1 MSHGAVKSSR
11 NGNGV
16 QSVHGGQGG
25 QGEQGECS
33 REGSQSLP
41 PPPDGGWG
49 WVVVFASFMI
59 HIITDGMTYS
69 FGVFYAEFLTYF
81 EEGKGKTAWIVSIL
95 VGVTLSSG
103 PISSSF
109 VNRWGCQK
117 VTIAG
122 ALLSAICVIASA
134 FAGNVLTL
142 IFTIG
147 VGTGLGFGLIYLPA
161 IVSVTVWF
169 ERYRSLATGIA
180 VCGSGLGTFLF
191 APITSSLIS
200 NYGWRGAMAIIG
212 ALILNCIPLGLMF
225 KAVPEPPKTPASEP
239 MLIKSKKS
247 PLKRSQS
254 SENVARANGKNEEND
269 VARLT
274 LSQPALNK
282 PSDLKHQSHSR
293 HGSGIMLRPD
303 VLYQG
308 SMTSLARFRGTS
320 PEKVVLREPSEEPVQ
335 RCGWLPCSEEF
346 KAALSEM
353 LDISLLI
360 DPIFILFSLSNF
372 LTSIGFY
379 IPYVYTVPMSEKLG
393 IANPAY
399 LISIIGASNLV
410 GRIILGYISDKPW
423 VNRLLAYNLCLTI
436 AGISTGLA
444 MACWEFWG
452 LALYATTFGFTIGA
466 YVGLTSVVLV
476 DLLGIEKLTN
486 AFGLLLLFQGI
497 ASLIGPPFAGWLYD
511 QLNSYAPGFYVA
523 AGTISLSGIILFL
536 IPVIEKRNNR
546 TRWNQETVMEEI

>member
-1 MSHGAVKSSR
+1 MSHGVVQKSEK
-11 NGNGV
+11 NGNGA
-16 QSVHGGQGG
+16 QAQDS
-25 QGEQGECS
+25 S
-33 REGSQSLP
+33 RDSTDSPP

-49 WVVVFASFMI
+49 WMVVFASFMI
-59 HIITDGMTYS
+59 HIVTDGMTYS

-81 EEGKGKTAWIVSIL
+81 DEGKGKTAWIVSIL

-103 PISSSF
+103 PISSSL
-109 VNRWGCQK
+109 VNRWGCRA
-117 VTIAG
+117 VTVGG
-122 ALLSAICVIASA
+122 ALLASVCVVLSA
-134 FAGNVLTL
+134 FANNVLTL

-147 VGTGLGFGLIYLPA
+147 VGTGFGFGLIYLPA

-191 APITSSLIS
+191 APITSALIE

-212 ALILNCIPLGLMF
+212 ALILNCVPLGLIF
-225 KAVPEPPKTPASEP
+225 KPVPEPPRTPASEP
-239 MLIKSKKS
+239 MLPKYNNKS

-254 SENVARANGKNEEND
+254 TEHVLRVNGKVDDND
-269 VARLT
+269 IARLT

-282 PSDLKHQSHSR
+282 PHEQKPPHSR
-293 HGSGIMLRPD
+293 HGSGIMQRPD

-308 SMTSLARFRGTS
+308 SMTSLARFRSTS
-320 PEKVVLREPSEEPVQ
+320 PERTFPTSVTKEEPEVK
-335 RCGWLPCSEEF
+335 CGWLPCSTEF
-346 KAALSEM
+346 KAALGEM
-353 LDISLLI
+353 LDLSLLV
-360 DPIFILFSLSNF
+360 DPIFILFAISNF

-379 IPYVYTVPMSEKLG
+379 IPYVYTVPMSESLG
-393 IANPAY
+393 IENPPY
-399 LISIIGASNLV
+399 LISIIGGSNLV

-436 AGISTGLA
+436 AGFGTAMA

-476 DLLGIEKLTN
+476 DLLGIERLTN

-511 QLNSYAPGFYVA
+511 TLHSYAPGFYVA
-523 AGTISLSGIILFL
+523 GGTISLSGLILFL
-536 IPVIEKRNNR
+536 IPVIERRQKRQWEA
-546 TRWNQETVMEEI
+546 TALEQI

>member
-1 MSHGAVKSSR
+1 MSHGGVKSAK
-11 NGNGV
+11 NGSSSQAV
-16 QSVHGGQGG
+16 
-25 QGEQGECS
+25 ETS
-33 REGSQSLP
+33 REGSESLP

-49 WVVVFASFMI
+49 WMVVFASFMI
-59 HIITDGMTYS
+59 HIVTDGMTYS

-81 EEGKGKTAWIVSIL
+81 NEGKGKTAWIVSIL

-109 VNRWGCQK
+109 VNRWGCRS
-117 VTIAG
+117 VTVAG
-122 ALLSAICVIASA
+122 ALLSAACVTLSA
-134 FAGNVLTL
+134 FANNVTTL

-147 VGTGLGFGLIYLPA
+147 IGAGVGFGLIYLPA

-191 APITSSLIS
+191 APITSALIS
-200 NYGWRGAMAIIG
+200 NYGWRGAMALIG
-212 ALILNCIPLGLMF
+212 AFILNCIPLGLLF
-225 KAVPEPPKTPASEP
+225 RPVPERPRTPITEP
-239 MLIKSKKS
+239 MLPKINKS

-254 SENVARANGKNEEND
+254 TEQVARANGKLEDD

-282 PSDLKHQSHSR
+282 PHEQKHHPHSR
-293 HGSGIMLRPD
+293 HGSGIMQRPD

-308 SMTSLARFRGTS
+308 SMTSLAKFRGAS
-320 PEKVVLREPSEEPVQ
+320 PDRVQISIKKEEREQ
-335 RCGWLPCSEEF
+335 RCGWLPCSQES
-346 KAALSEM
+346 KAALAEM
-353 LDISLLI
+353 LDISLLV
-360 DPIFILFSLSNF
+360 DPVFILFSLSNF

-379 IPYVYTVPMSEKLG
+379 IPYVYTVPMSENLG
-393 IANPAY
+393 VEEPAY

-436 AGISTGLA
+436 AGISTA
-444 MACWEFWG
+444 MAVACWEFWG

-476 DLLGIEKLTN
+476 DLLGIERLTN

-511 QLNSYAPGFYVA
+511 TLESYAPGFYVA
-523 AGTISLSGIILFL
+523 GGTISLSGLILFF
-536 IPVIEKRNNR
+536 IPMLEKRAANR
-546 TRWNQETVMEEI
+546 DTMLEQI

>member
-1 MSHGAVKSSR
+1 MSHGVVQKNEK
-11 NGNGV
+11 NGNGA
-16 QSVHGGQGG
+16 QAPDSPQH
-25 QGEQGECS
+25 S
-33 REGSQSLP
+33 TDSPP

-49 WVVVFASFMI
+49 WMVVFASFMI
-59 HIITDGMTYS
+59 HIVTDGMTYS

-81 EEGKGKTAWIVSIL
+81 DEGKGKTAWIVSIL

-109 VNRWGCQK
+109 VNRWGCRA
-117 VTIAG
+117 VTVAG
-122 ALLSAICVIASA
+122 ALLASTCVVLSA
-134 FAGNVLTL
+134 FANNVLTL
-142 IFTIG
+142 IVTIG
-147 VGTGLGFGLIYLPA
+147 VGTGFGFGLIYLPA

-191 APITSSLIS
+191 APITSALIE

-212 ALILNCIPLGLMF
+212 ALILNCVPLGLIF
-225 KAVPEPPKTPASEP
+225 KPVPEPPRTPASEP
-239 MLIKSKKS
+239 MLPKQPKS

-254 SENVARANGKNEEND
+254 TEHVLRANGKVDDND
-269 VARLT
+269 IARLT

-282 PSDLKHQSHSR
+282 PHEQKPPPSR
-293 HGSGIMLRPD
+293 HGSGIMQRPD

-308 SMTSLARFRGTS
+308 SMTSLARFRSTS
-320 PEKVVLREPSEEPVQ
+320 PERTFTSVTKEEPEVK
-335 RCGWLPCSEEF
+335 CGWLPCSTEF
-346 KAALSEM
+346 KAALGEM
-353 LDISLLI
+353 LDLSLLV
-360 DPIFILFSLSNF
+360 DPIFILFAISNF

-379 IPYVYTVPMSEKLG
+379 IPYVYTVPMSESLG
-393 IANPAY
+393 VENPPY
-399 LISIIGASNLV
+399 LISIIGGSNLV

-436 AGISTGLA
+436 AGIGTAMA

-497 ASLIGPPFAGWLYD
+497 ASLIGPPFAGWLFD
-511 QLNSYAPGFYVA
+511 TLHSYAPGFYVA
-523 AGTISLSGIILFL
+523 GGTISLSGLILFF
-536 IPVIEKRNNR
+536 IPVIERR
-546 TRWNQETVMEEI
+546 QQRRWEESTALEQI

>member
-1 MSHGAVKSSR
+1 MSHGGVKSAK
-11 NGNGV
+11 NGSSSQAV
-16 QSVHGGQGG
+16 
-25 QGEQGECS
+25 ETS
-33 REGSQSLP
+33 REGSESLP

-49 WVVVFASFMI
+49 WMVVFASFMI
-59 HIITDGMTYS
+59 HIVTDGMTYS

-81 EEGKGKTAWIVSIL
+81 NEGKGKTAWIVSIL

-109 VNRWGCQK
+109 VNRWGCRS
-117 VTIAG
+117 VTVAG
-122 ALLSAICVIASA
+122 ALLSAACVTLSA
-134 FAGNVLTL
+134 FANNVTTL
-142 IFTIG
+142 IFTVGIG
-147 VGTGLGFGLIYLPA
+147 AGVGFGLIYLPA

-191 APITSSLIS
+191 APITSALIS
-200 NYGWRGAMAIIG
+200 NYGWRGAMALIG
-212 ALILNCIPLGLMF
+212 AFILNCIPLGLLF
-225 KAVPEPPKTPASEP
+225 RPVPERPRTPVTEP
-239 MLIKSKKS
+239 MLPKINKS

-254 SENVARANGKNEEND
+254 TEQVARANGKLEDD

-282 PSDLKHQSHSR
+282 PHEQKHHSHSR
-293 HGSGIMLRPD
+293 HGSGIMQRPD

-308 SMTSLARFRGTS
+308 SMTSLAKFRGAS
-320 PEKVVLREPSEEPVQ
+320 PDRVQISIKKEEREQ
-335 RCGWLPCSEEF
+335 RCGWLPCSQES
-346 KAALSEM
+346 KAALAEM
-353 LDISLLI
+353 LDISLLV
-360 DPIFILFSLSNF
+360 DPVFILFSLSNF

-393 IANPAY
+393 VEDPAY

-436 AGISTGLA
+436 AGISTAMA

-476 DLLGIEKLTN
+476 DLLGIERLTN

-511 QLNSYAPGFYVA
+511 TLESYAPGFYVA
-523 AGTISLSGIILFL
+523 GGTISVSGLILFF
-536 IPVIEKRNNR
+536 IPMLEKRVANR
-546 TRWNQETVMEEI
+546 DTMLEQI

>member
-1 MSHGAVKSSR
+1 MSHGGVKTTK
-11 NGNGV
+11 NGNGAQV
-16 QSVHGGQGG
+16 ES
-25 QGEQGECS
+25 S
-33 REGSQSLP
+33 REGSESLA

-49 WVVVFASFMI
+49 WMVVFASFMI
-59 HIITDGMTYS
+59 HIVTDGMTYS

-81 EEGKGKTAWIVSIL
+81 NEGKGKTAWIVSIL

-109 VNRWGCQK
+109 VNRWGCRS
-117 VTIAG
+117 VTVAG
-122 ALLSAICVIASA
+122 AMLSAVCVVISA
-134 FAGNVLTL
+134 FANNVTTL

-147 VGTGLGFGLIYLPA
+147 VGTGVGFGLIYLPA

-191 APITSSLIS
+191 APITSALIS
-200 NYGWRGAMAIIG
+200 NYGWRGAMVIIG
-212 ALILNCIPLGLMF
+212 AFILNCIPLGLMF
-225 KAVPEPPKTPASEP
+225 RPVPERPRTPVTEP
-239 MLIKSKKS
+239 MLPQQNKS

-254 SENVARANGKNEEND
+254 TEHVVRANGKIEED

-282 PSDLKHQSHSR
+282 PQEQRHMSSR
-293 HGSGIMLRPD
+293 HGSGIMQRPD

-308 SMTSLARFRGTS
+308 SMTSLARLRGPS
-320 PEKVVLREPSEEPVQ
+320 MERSQVSMKREERET
-335 RCGWLPCSEEF
+335 RCGWLPCSDEF
-346 KAALSEM
+346 KIALSEM
-353 LDISLLI
+353 LDVSLLI

-379 IPYVYTVPMSEKLG
+379 IPYVYTVPMSESLG
-393 IANPAY
+393 IENPPY

-410 GRIILGYISDKPW
+410 GRVILGYISDKPW
-423 VNRLLAYNLCLTI
+423 VNRLLAYNICLTI
-436 AGISTGLA
+436 AGISTALA

-452 LALYATTFGFTIGA
+452 LALYATAFGFTIGA

-476 DLLGIEKLTN
+476 DLLGLEKLTN

-511 QLNSYAPGFYVA
+511 TYKSYAPGFYVA
-523 AGTISLSGIILFL
+523 GGTISLSGIILFL
-536 IPVIEKRNNR
+536 IPVLERRNNR
-546 TRWNQETVMEEI
+546 SRWNQNTDMESI

>member
-1 MSHGAVKSSR
+1 MI
-11 NGNGV
+11 
-16 QSVHGGQGG
+16 
-25 QGEQGECS
+25 
-33 REGSQSLP
+33 
-41 PPPDGGWG
+41 
-49 WVVVFASFMI
+49 VFASFMI
-59 HIITDGMTYS
+59 HIVTDGMTYS

-81 EEGKGKTAWIVSIL
+81 NEGKGKTAWIVSIL
-95 VGVTLSSG
+95 VGITLSSG
-103 PISSSF
+103 PVSSSF
-109 VNRWGCQK
+109 VNRWGCRW
-117 VTIAG
+117 VTVAG
-122 ALLSAICVIASA
+122 ALLSAICVTISA
-134 FAGNVLTL
+134 FANNVTTL

-147 VGTGLGFGLIYLPA
+147 LGAGMGFGLIYLPA

-191 APITSSLIS
+191 APITSALIDY
-200 NYGWRGAMAIIG
+200 YGWRGAMAIIG
-212 ALILNCIPLGLMF
+212 AFILNCIPLGLIF
-225 KAVPEPPKTPASEP
+225 RPVPERPRTPITEP
-239 MLIKSKKS
+239 MLPKTNKS

-254 SENVARANGKNEEND
+254 TEQVARANGKFEDD
-269 VARLT
+269 VTRLT

-282 PSDLKHQSHSR
+282 PQEQKHRLHSR
-293 HGSGIMLRPD
+293 HGSGIMERPD

-308 SMTSLARFRGTS
+308 SMASLGKFRGTS
-320 PEKVVLREPSEEPVQ
+320 PDRVQISIKKEERKQ
-335 RCGWLPCSEEF
+335 NCGWLPCSEES
-346 KAALSEM
+346 KAALAKM
-353 LDISLLI
+353 LDMSLLV
-360 DPIFILFSLSNF
+360 DPIFILFSVSNF

-393 IANPAY
+393 VTNPAY

-436 AGISTGLA
+436 AGISTAMA

-476 DLLGIEKLTN
+476 DLLGIERLTN

-511 QLNSYAPGFYVA
+511 TLQSYAPGFYVA
-523 AGTISLSGIILFL
+523 GGTISLSGLILFF
-536 IPVIEKRNNR
+536 IPMLEKRVNYRN
-546 TRWNQETVMEEI
+546 TMLEQI